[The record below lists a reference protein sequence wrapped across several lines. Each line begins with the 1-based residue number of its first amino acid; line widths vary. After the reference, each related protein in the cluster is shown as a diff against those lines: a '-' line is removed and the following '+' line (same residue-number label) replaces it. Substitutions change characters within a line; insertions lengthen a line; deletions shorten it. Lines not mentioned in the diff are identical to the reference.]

1 MNHVFLTLACVG
13 LLATIAAQDWLYP
26 ALRNETI
33 SSGLTGPFHAAL
45 DAAYVPVAL
54 AVALGFL
61 AHPLMEI
68 LAVIAAG
75 ALILVAVT
83 NTAWVW
89 VDKVTKGQH
98 ALWHS
103 RSTIVVFASVLALEV
118 VGDHGAFWW
127 LTLANVLVPGAIYA
141 WFRYRPTSIGGVVV
155 AASPAAE
162 KCFVLGLTVW
172 LITWAL

>member
-1 MNHVFLTLACVG
+1 VSHVFLILACVG

-61 AHPLMEI
+61 AHPLTEL
-68 LAVIAAG
+68 LAVISAI

-89 VDKVTKGQH
+89 VDSITKGRH

-103 RSTIVVFASVLALEV
+103 RFTLVVFISVLALEV
-118 VGDHGAFWW
+118 VADHGWHWGVTA
-127 LTLANVLVPGAIYA
+127 ANVISPMLVYVYFSERKSPIYGTIVQ
-141 WFRYRPTSIGGVVV
+141 P
-155 AASPAAE
+155 SPAAE
-162 KCFVLGLTVW
+162 KLAVAIMCVW
-172 LITWAL
+172 LITYSL